1 MKFVN
6 SGFRHYFFLHEAV
19 SAIINKMI
27 LLKPPVVSTID
38 YIFAGSIFGTS
49 RWKMP
54 SAIKYADPEIINGMK

>member
-1 MKFVN
+1 
-6 SGFRHYFFLHEAV
+6 
-19 SAIINKMI
+19 MI
-27 LLKPPVVSTID
+27 LVKPPAVFTID